1 MEVKYA
7 VGLMS
12 GTSLDGIDA
21 ALVSIDES
29 KKMKLLAFE
38 TLNIEDNL
46 KDRLI
51 EAMDLEK
58 SNNQSLCS
66 LNFELGYIFS
76 QAVKSVCKRGKFKL
90 EDLDFIAS
98 PGQTIYHMPVSE
110 NNYYRSTLQVGE
122 PSVIAY
128 ETGVCVVSNFRSMDM
143 AAGGQGAPLLP
154 YYDYVYF
161 AGKESVCL
169 LNIGGISN
177 VTIIPKNSSM
187 DEVFAFDTGPGNMII
202 NSLMKRFYNLPYDKD
217 GEIAGSGLVNKGL
230 LDLLLDDDYIKKPPP
245 KSTGREKYGE
255 SFVDQ
260 LIEST
265 SLSKKD
271 LIATVTQFTALAI
284 TKSLKGFDLSK
295 LIVSGGGVH
304 NKIMMNHIKRSFPG
318 KVISIEEEGINPGAK
333 EAMAFALLAYETL
346 SRRPSNIPSATGA
359 KKYVI
364 QGSITYP

>member
-1 MEVKYA
+1 
-7 VGLMS
+7 
-12 GTSLDGIDA
+12 
-21 ALVSIDES
+21 
-29 KKMKLLAFE
+29 
-38 TLNIEDNL
+38 
-46 KDRLI
+46 
-51 EAMDLEK
+51 
-58 SNNQSLCS
+58 
-66 LNFELGYIFS
+66 
-76 QAVKSVCKRGKFKL
+76 
-90 EDLDFIAS
+90 
-98 PGQTIYHMPVSE
+98 
-110 NNYYRSTLQVGE
+110 
-122 PSVIAY
+122 
-128 ETGVCVVSNFRSMDM
+128 
-143 AAGGQGAPLLP
+143 
-154 YYDYVYF
+154 
-161 AGKESVCL
+161 
-169 LNIGGISN
+169 
-177 VTIIPKNSSM
+177 M